1 MSVMSVSRKSGL
13 WVATSVF
20 ALTVGASAQ
29 DLGFSIAL
37 DGETIAGDP
46 SIAASSQ
53 RIDAALAK
61 ADVQVKFDGLGVKP
75 RLALTVVGDIGATA
89 TLQSRL
95 NYPAYVARGE
105 IRVLDQTGVR
115 DVIAITP
122 NGRVDIA
129 IPSNDEIMVVHRVYD
144 TKGRFD
150 ETRPMAIADR
160 EVSEHETGTDQ
171 TIRRRIPVSG
181 GAVTVY
187 GSGLRQGASVQTL
200 GTSIRPDTDGAFVV
214 QRILPAG
221 QQLVDVNISG
231 AGHNVSLQR
240 PIDIPKSEWFYV
252 GTADVTLG
260 YRFDGGVAAAGGDFD
275 RTYATGRIAGFAN
288 GKTQN
293 GWGITAS
300 VDTGE
305 GDLRD
310 IFRDLND
317 TDPSDLFLRL
327 DAYDGYPTFGDDS
340 SIVDAAPTSGKFYFK
355 AENAGNHVLWGNY
368 KSSIDGSIYLRNER
382 SLYGAQGVYRSAQQ
396 TSRGQARLSF
406 EGFAAQPDNLPGRDS
421 FLGTG
426 GSVYFLQRQDIALGS
441 DTVSI
446 EIRDPNTGAVL
457 ETRNLTYGVDYSVNY
472 LQGIITLSEPL
483 TGQIASS
490 DVVSDTG
497 GDYDVNLVVQYE
509 YTPETGDLDGLSYG
523 GRAEAWVTDNI
534 RVGASALVE
543 QTDIADQ
550 KAVGVDLRYE
560 YSERTF
566 VDLELAQTEGPGF
579 GSSQSSDGG
588 LTIENTVTA
597 GEDDTRGQAIILRG
611 QGDLRELGFGVDGS
625 VTGYIESKTA
635 GFSTLDYETTEDEDL
650 WGIAISVKPSERLAY
665 RAYYDS
671 FEDGAGKIVRTGG
684 VEVGYQIDPRWTLD
698 FGVETVD
705 KVTPTDATDTGTRTD
720 VALRASYAVNDANSV
735 YAFGQSTVARSG
747 GLTSNDRIGI
757 GAEYKLATNWRGT
770 AEISDGTT
778 GVEADITFEH
788 ERPDGGTTYL
798 GYVLEGERSI
808 SGVTLNGRDA
818 GRFVVGGKRVVSD
831 QTDIFA
837 ENTYDMFGDYRALT
851 GTYGV
856 QYEPSDRMTYSVAY
870 ELGQVSDPSGD
881 FDRQALSFGLRY
893 KDDAGLSAKA
903 RLELRRDR
911 GLLAGTLSDA
921 DSIAITSDVTYQI
934 DDAHRLIFALDHT
947 DASSE
952 VSTATGGRYTEASL
966 GYAIRPVLDDRLNML
981 FKYTYLNDMFGQNID
996 GSDETGPRQRSHVI
1010 SIDGSYDL
1018 NPHWTLGAKLG
1029 GRWSESSP
1037 SEGVAFAENNA
1048 WLGVVNARYHMTHK
1062 WDVLLEARYLEAQQ
1076 AGISEASVLGAVY
1089 RHVGQNAKIGL
1100 GYNFGQ
1106 FSDDLTD
1113 LTYDDQGLF
1122 LNLIAKF

>member
-1 MSVMSVSRKSGL
+1 MSVMSFSQKSGL
-13 WVATSVF
+13 LVATSVL

-29 DLGFSIAL
+29 DLGFSIAVG
-37 DGETIAGDP
+37 GETVAGDP
-46 SIAASSQ
+46 SVAARSQ

-61 ADVQVKFDGLGVKP
+61 ADVQVKFDGLGVTP
-75 RLALTVVGDIGATA
+75 RLALDVIGDVGATA
-89 TLQSRL
+89 IVQSRM
-95 NYPAYVARGE
+95 NYPDYVTRAE
-105 IRVLDQTGVR
+105 VRVLDQTGLREV
-115 DVIAITP
+115 VAIAP
-122 NGRVDIA
+122 NGRATINLPVGDDIL
-129 IPSNDEIMVVHRVYD
+129 VVHRVYD
-144 TKGRFD
+144 ANGRYD
-150 ETRPMAIADR
+150 ETRPVAIHDAAR
-160 EVSEHETGTDQ
+160 SEYESGTDA
-171 TIRRRIPVSG
+171 TARRRIPVRG
-181 GAVTVY
+181 GAVTVH
-187 GSGLRQGASVQTL
+187 GTGLRQGARVRTL
-200 GTSIRPDTDGAFVV
+200 GTSIAPDADGAFVV

-275 RTYATGRIAGFAN
+275 RTYATGRIAGFAD

-293 GWGITAS
+293 GWDITAS

-317 TDPSDLFLRL
+317 TDPDDLFLRL
-327 DAYDGYPTFGDDS
+327 DAHDGYPTFGDDS
-340 SIVDAAPTSGKFYFK
+340 SIVDQAPTSGKFYLR
-355 AENAGNHVLWGNY
+355 AEHGGNHVLWGNY

-382 SLYGAQGVYRSAQQ
+382 SLYGAQGVYRSAEQ
-396 TSRGQARLSF
+396 TSRGQARVSV

-426 GSVYFLQRQDIALGS
+426 GSVYFLQRQDISRGS
-441 DTVSI
+441 ETVSV
-446 EIRDPNTGAVL
+446 EIRDPNTGSVL
-457 ETRNLTYGVDYSVNY
+457 ETRTLTYGVDYSVNY
-472 LQGIITLSEPL
+472 IQGIVTLADPL
-483 TGQIASS
+483 TGQVASG
-490 DVVSDTG
+490 DVISDTG
-497 GDYDVNLVVQYE
+497 GDYDVNLVVNYE

-523 GRAEAWVTDNI
+523 GRAEAWLSDNF
-534 RVGASALVE
+534 RVGVSALVE
-543 QTDIADQ
+543 QTDVADQ
-550 KAVGVDLRYE
+550 TALGADLRYE
-560 YSERTF
+560 YSEKTF
-566 VDLELAQTEGPGF
+566 VDLEFAQTEGPGF

-588 LTIENTVTA
+588 LTIENTTTA
-597 GEDDTRGQAIILRG
+597 GAADTRGEAIILRG
-611 QGDLRELGFGVDGS
+611 QGDLRDLGFGVEGTLS
-625 VTGYIESKTA
+625 GYVERKTA

-650 WGIAISVKPSERLAY
+650 WGLALSVKPSDRLSY
-665 RAYYDS
+665 RAYYDA
-671 FEDGAGKIVRTGG
+671 FEDSAGKVLRSGG

-698 FGVETVD
+698 LGIETVD
-705 KVTPTDATDTGTRTD
+705 KVTPSDATETGTRTD
-720 VALRASYAVNDANSV
+720 VALRASYAINDGNSV
-735 YAFGQSTVARSG
+735 YVFGQSSVERSG
-747 GLTSNDRIGI
+747 GLSDNDRIGV
-757 GAEYKLATNWRGT
+757 GATYELGNNWSGA

-788 ERPDGGTTYL
+788 TRDDGSSTYF
-798 GYVLEGERSI
+798 GYVLEGDRSI
-808 SGVTLNGRDA
+808 SGVNLTGRDA

-831 QTDIFA
+831 QTEVFA

-856 QYEPSDRMTYSVAY
+856 QYEPTDRMTYSVAY
-870 ELGQVSDPSGD
+870 EQGQVSDPSGD

-903 RLELRRDR
+903 RVELRRDR
-911 GLLAGTLSDA
+911 GLLSGTVSDA
-921 DSIAITSDVTYQI
+921 DSIAITTDVTYQI
-934 DDAHRLIFALDHT
+934 DDAQRLIFAFDHT
-947 DASSE
+947 DASSA
-952 VSTATGGRYTEASL
+952 VSTATGGRYTEASV
-966 GYAIRPVLDDRLNML
+966 GYAIRPVLDDRLNLL

-996 GSDETGPRQRSHVI
+996 GSDETGPRQRSHVV

-1018 NPHWTLGAKLG
+1018 NPQWTLGAKLG
-1029 GRWSESSP
+1029 GRWSQSSP
-1037 SEGVAFAENNA
+1037 SLGVAFADNDA
-1048 WLGVVNARYHMTHK
+1048 WLGVVNARYHVTHK
-1062 WDVLLEARYLEAQQ
+1062 WDVLLEGRYLAAEQ
-1076 AGISEASVLGAVY
+1076 AGIDEASVLGAVY